1 MKRAYLVLLM
11 AMAMDAVGIGLVM
24 PVLPGLL
31 RAVGHVDDIG
41 WIFGAFL
48 SAYAAMQVVFSP
60 LLGALSDRYG
70 RRPVLLVS
78 LAGAIADYLF
88 MAFAPSLSLLFVGRV
103 IAGITGAS
111 MAVASALM
119 ADITREDR
127 RARGFGHLNAAFGV
141 GFIAGPAL
149 GGVLGDIWLRA
160 PFLAAAA
167 LNGLN
172 LMLAFFLLPEPKRA
186 GGRAQMP
193 SLNPLAP
200 LRWAFTFPALLPL
213 LGAFAVLGL
222 VGEVGGTIWV
232 LYVQDK
238 FDWDLFTVGISLA
251 LFGLFHAGAQGF
263 VAGPIAE
270 RWGERRA
277 LLVAILAD
285 SAAYISIALAWRSW
299 MAFALLPLLCL
310 GGIGAPALQS
320 LLTSRVGADRQGRL
334 QGVLT
339 SMTSLVSVV
348 GPLGITMLYF
358 RTRSFFPGLVWIA
371 GATLYLLCLPLLTA
385 TRSPV
390 ERRVAEHRP
399 STS

>member
-1 MKRAYLVLLM
+1 MKRAYLIVLM
-11 AMAMDAVGIGLVM
+11 AMALDAAGVGLVM

-31 RAVGHVDDIG
+31 RDVGHIEDIG
-41 WIFGAFL
+41 WIFGTFL
-48 SAYAAMQVVFSP
+48 SAYAAMQVLFSP

-78 LAGAIADYLF
+78 LAGSTIDYLF
-88 MAFAPSLSLLFVGRV
+88 MAFAPSLPLLFIGRL

-111 MAVASALM
+111 MAVASAYM
-119 ADITREDR
+119 ADISGEDR
-127 RARGFGHLNAAFGV
+127 RARAFGHLSAAYGV

-149 GGVLGDIWLRA
+149 GGLLGDVWLRA

-167 LNGLN
+167 LSGLN
-172 LMLAFFLLPEPKRA
+172 LVLAFFLVPEPKRSA
-186 GGRAQMP
+186 EGGELP

-200 LRWAFTFPALLPL
+200 LRWALTFPAILPL

-222 VGEVGGTIWV
+222 VGQVGGTIWV

-238 FDWDLFTVGISLA
+238 FNWDLFTVGVSLA

-270 RWGERRA
+270 RYGERRTLIIA
-277 LLVAILAD
+277 VLAD
-285 SAAYISIALAWRSW
+285 SMAYVSIALAGHGW
-299 MAFALLPLLCL
+299 MAFALLPLFCL

-320 LLTSRVGADRQGRL
+320 LLTSRVGADHQGRL

-339 SMTSLVSVV
+339 SVISLVSVF
-348 GPLGITMLYF
+348 GPLVITTLYF
-358 RTRSFFPGLVWIA
+358 RTRAVFPGTAWIA
-371 GATLYLLCLPLLTA
+371 GAALYMLCLPLLLRA
-385 TRSPV
+385 G
-390 ERRVAEHRP
+390 P
-399 STS
+399 SMAKQEPAL

>member
-11 AMAMDAVGIGLVM
+11 NVAMDAVGIGLVM

-31 RAVGHVDDIG
+31 RSVGHVDDIG

-48 SAYAAMQVVFSP
+48 SVYAAMQVVFSP
-60 LLGALSDRYG
+60 VLGALSDRYG
-70 RRPVLLVS
+70 RRPVLLLS
-78 LAGAIADYLF
+78 LAGAMADYLF

-103 IAGITGAS
+103 IAGVTGAS

-119 ADITREDR
+119 ADITEEDR
-127 RARGFGHLNAAFGV
+127 RARGFGHLSAAFGV

-149 GGVLGDIWLRA
+149 GGVLGDVWLRA

-172 LMLAFFLLPEPKRA
+172 LALAFFLLPEPKRA
-186 GGRAQMP
+186 GNPMEMP

-200 LRWAFTFPALLPL
+200 LRWAFSFPALLPL

-238 FDWDLFTVGISLA
+238 FGWGLFTVGISLA
-251 LFGLFHAGAQGF
+251 LFGLFHAAAQGF

-285 SAAYISIALAWRSW
+285 SMAYVSIALAWRGW
-299 MAFALLPLLCL
+299 MAFALLPLFCL

-320 LLTSRVGADRQGRL
+320 LLTSRVGADHQGRL

-348 GPLGITMLYF
+348 GPLAIAALYF

-371 GATLYLLCLPLLTA
+371 GAALYLICLPLR
-385 TRSPV
+385 TRSPAATRAQ
-390 ERRVAEHRP
+390 EARP
-399 STS
+399 GTS

>member
-1 MKRAYLVLLM
+1 MKRAHLVVLM
-11 AMAMDAVGIGLVM
+11 AMALDAVGIGLIM

-31 RAVGHVDDIG
+31 REVGHVEDIG

-48 SAYAAMQVVFSP
+48 SAYAATQVLFSP

-78 LAGAIADYLF
+78 LAGAMADYLF
-88 MAFAPSLSLLFVGRV
+88 MAFAPSLPLLFAGRL

-111 MAVASALM
+111 MAVASAYM
-119 ADITREDR
+119 ADISSEDR
-127 RARGFGHLNAAFGV
+127 RARGFGHLSAAFGI

-167 LNGLN
+167 LNGVN
-172 LMLAFFLLPEPKRA
+172 LALAFFLLPEPKRA
-186 GGRAQMP
+186 GGAGEMP
-193 SLNPLAP
+193 SFNPLAP
-200 LRWAFTFPALLPL
+200 LRWALTFPALLPL
-213 LGAFAVLGL
+213 LGAFAVLAL

-238 FDWDLFTVGISLA
+238 FGWDLFTVGISLA

-270 RWGERRA
+270 RWGEKTA
-277 LLVAILAD
+277 LIVAILAD
-285 SAAYISIALAWRSW
+285 SAAYVSIALAWRGW
-299 MAFALLPLLCL
+299 MAFALLPLFCL

-320 LLTSRVGADRQGRL
+320 LLTSRVGADHQGRL

-339 SMTSLVSVV
+339 SLTSMVSVF
-348 GPLGITMLYF
+348 GPFVIAMLYF
-358 RTRSFFPGLVWIA
+358 RTRTVFPGLVWVA
-371 GATLYLLCLPLLTA
+371 GAALYVLCLPLLA
-385 TRSPV
+385 SAKRAAPQQ
-390 ERRVAEHRP
+390 EAAE
-399 STS
+399 